1 MTLDDK
7 WYREVLPNY
16 NEYKMKDELTLGGV
30 TIRNRTIQESF
41 DFSIEEIVSKY
52 SDFLK
57 PMDDLSESEVPETS
71 KQTDDLDEENVEA
84 AYQVSEHR
92 GHNSS

>member
-1 MTLDDK
+1 M
-7 WYREVLPNY
+7 PNY

-92 GHNSS
+92 GHNGS